1 MLSWNTARLI
11 LIILGVSIVIVS
23 AIMGLAAL
31 KDPLRETNKQERK
44 DARALRKENSMTMR
58 ARLAP
63 VQQAWESRK
72 RRFQRIW
79 QPETGRHYRAEG
91 QVMTL
96 ALRLA
101 INYPTGTLA

>member
-1 MLSWNTARLI
+1 MLSWSTARLI
-11 LIILGVSIVIVS
+11 CTILLVSILIVW

-31 KDPLRETNKQERK
+31 KDPMRETNKQERK
-44 DARALRKENSMTMR
+44 DARALRKENSMTMK

-63 VQQAWESRK
+63 VRQAWEHRK
-72 RRFQRIW
+72 RRIQRIW
-79 QPETGRHYRAEG
+79 QPETGRHYRADN